1 MIEVTTNAQAIKRL
15 AEVLENNTKMLRKD
29 IRIAL
34 SKTANHVESQ
44 WAKEI
49 SETIP
54 VTRAVIK
61 KLLRQEVAN
70 IDAPELKASVS
81 LFKSKRLSL
90 KEYRAKQTRSGVSYT
105 GYKGAKRKTLPGA
118 FMGPKPGTIALRLGG
133 HVFTRQGQ
141 KQVMSK
147 GRYAGKMRQPIVKRF
162 GPSPFDT
169 TQKHE
174 IPVKLVQLGKARLL
188 LELNKRVRF
197 RSLKASGAI

>member
-90 KEYRAKQTRSGVSYT
+90 KEYKARQTRKGVSYT
-105 GYKGAKRKTLPGA
+105 AYKGSGRKSLPGTFVVA
-118 FMGPKPGTIALRLGG
+118 KLGG
-133 HVFTRQGQ
+133 HVFTRQGE
-141 KQVMSK
+141 KRVMSK

-169 TQKHE
+169 SKKHE
-174 IPVKLVQLGKARLL
+174 IPVKLVVLGEARLL
-188 LELNKRVRF
+188 EELKKRVRF

>member
-118 FMGPKPGTIALRLGG
+118 FIALRLGG

>member
-105 GYKGAKRKTLPGA
+105 GYKGAKRKTLPSA
-118 FMGPKPGTIALRLGG
+118 FMGPKLGG
-133 HVFTRQGQ
+133 HVFTRQGR